1 MFVDCLLLLKNMLK
15 NKKSINFMLEYVVFK
30 ILNYVK
36 KITQIFLK
44 SIYITICLIY
54 FIVENS
60 VETVENYEFFKFLI
74 ISSTVS
80 FKSEFLFSVFTIS

>member
-1 MFVDCLLLLKNMLK
+1 MFVDCLLLLKKLLK
-15 NKKSINFMLEYVVFK
+15 NKKSINFMLEYVVFM

-80 FKSEFLFSVFTIS
+80 FKSEFLFIVFTIS